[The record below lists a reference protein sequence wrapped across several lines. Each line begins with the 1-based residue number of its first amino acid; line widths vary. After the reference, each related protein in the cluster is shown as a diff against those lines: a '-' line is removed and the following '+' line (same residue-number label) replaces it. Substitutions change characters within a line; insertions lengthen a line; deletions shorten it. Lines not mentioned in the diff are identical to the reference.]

1 MENIS
6 MIQIICEFFNKI
18 SDFTKSEKRFIFAP
32 YKLILFRAKLYWEN
46 LQDKWSYMIIIYVKA
61 VKAGGKKLDRKG

>member
-6 MIQIICEFFNKI
+6 MIQIIFEFFNKI

-46 LQDKWSYMIIIYVKA
+46 LQDK
-61 VKAGGKKLDRKG
+61 